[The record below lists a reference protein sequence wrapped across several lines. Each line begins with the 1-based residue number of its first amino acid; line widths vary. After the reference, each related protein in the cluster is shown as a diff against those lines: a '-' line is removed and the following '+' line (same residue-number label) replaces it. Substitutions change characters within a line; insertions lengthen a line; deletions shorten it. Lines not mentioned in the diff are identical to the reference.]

1 MTKINIMS
9 HQKQQTKAKTPVQF
23 AFDKE
28 KYIWLITGLIISLL
42 GFVIMIGGK
51 SDDPQVFNESIFNF
65 QRITL
70 APILVLAGYG
80 VVLYAILKKPK
91 KK

>member
-1 MTKINIMS
+1 LAKNNIMS
-9 HQKQQTKAKTPVQF
+9 NQKQQTKTKTPVQF

-28 KYIWLITGLIISLL
+28 KYLWLIIGLIVSLL

-51 SDDPQVFNESIFNF
+51 SDDPHVFNESIFNF

-91 KK
+91 KE